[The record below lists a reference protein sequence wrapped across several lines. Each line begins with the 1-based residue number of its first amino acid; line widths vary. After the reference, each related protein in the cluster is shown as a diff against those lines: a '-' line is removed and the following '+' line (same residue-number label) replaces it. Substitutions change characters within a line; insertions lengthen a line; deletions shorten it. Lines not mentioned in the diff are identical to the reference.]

1 MRLTICAL
9 TSLTFGYEF
18 KRKEE
23 DSVDTLELPDRAEV
37 WRYITE
43 DCG

>member
-9 TSLTFGYEF
+9 TLLTFGYEF
-18 KRKEE
+18 KRKE
-23 DSVDTLELPDRAEV
+23 DSVDTFELPDRAEV
-37 WRYITE
+37 RRYITE